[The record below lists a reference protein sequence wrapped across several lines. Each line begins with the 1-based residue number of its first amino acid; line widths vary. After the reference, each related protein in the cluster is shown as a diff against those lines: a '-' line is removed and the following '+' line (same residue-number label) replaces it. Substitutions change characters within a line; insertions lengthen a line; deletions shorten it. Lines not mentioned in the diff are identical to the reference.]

1 MAKLRRRKGVNVWQA
16 RIKDENGTW
25 ISFSTGVPISLSG
38 VPPEQLERKAQE
50 TADAQERLRRGSSTY
65 KREVALLRAAAVARG
80 EAEVIPTVADFLQ
93 NFPRGKRTTDSTE
106 KTRRL
111 AFRKFIAYLGRKSAL
126 PLDKISRD
134 DCRGFLRDL
143 LTKVKVG
150 TATVTRDYL
159 THAFNYAIREKD
171 FLRYNPMAGINLKDE
186 LADLGLEDTTTQRE
200 PFTTDELRV
209 LLTRTPQPWQD
220 LVATGYF
227 LAGLRLSDCC
237 KLRWDAID
245 WQDNRVTLT
254 ETKTKRKRILALSTA
269 LKVRLAAR
277 YAVRQEGEEYVFPS
291 FARAYLSN
299 NKSSAVS
306 TGFTAL
312 LRALGILE
320 TLSEPQRGIGHATGR
335 KSFHSIRHS
344 VVSIAR
350 ENPTLTADIVR
361 ETVGHQQE
369 RVEQRY
375 YHASRQAQ
383 RSVVAALEAAVG
395 VCSPPGEHDSGLR

>member
-1 MAKLRRRKGVNVWQA
+1 MAKLRRRKGINVWQA

-25 ISFSTGVPISLSG
+25 VSFSTGVPISMSG
-38 VPPEQLERKAQE
+38 VPAEQLACKAQE
-50 TADAQERLRRGSSTY
+50 AADAQERLRRGSSTY

-80 EAEVIPTVADFLQ
+80 EAELIPTVVDFLH

-111 AFRKFIAYLGRKSAL
+111 AFRKFIAYLGRKSML
-126 PLDKISRD
+126 PLDKITRD

-200 PFTTDELRV
+200 PFTTEELRV
-209 LLTRTPQPWQD
+209 LLTQTPQPWQD
-220 LVATGYF
+220 LVATSYF
-227 LAGLRLSDCC
+227 LAGLRLGDCC

-245 WQDNRVTLT
+245 RQHNRVTIT
-254 ETKTKRKRILALSTA
+254 ETKTGRKRILVLSDA
-269 LKVRLAAR
+269 LKERLAAR
-277 YAVRQEGEEYVFPS
+277 HAARQAGEDYVFPA
-291 FARAYLSN
+291 FARAYQSS

-320 TLSEPQRGIGHATGR
+320 TLSEPRRGRSHVISR
-335 KSFHSIRHS
+335 KSFHPIRHS

-350 ENPTLTADIVR
+350 ENPALTADIVR

-369 RVEQRY
+369 RVEQGY
-375 YHASRQAQ
+375 YHASQQAQ
-383 RSVVAALEAAVG
+383 LSVVAALETAVG
-395 VCSPPGEHDSGLR
+395 VCLPPSGEHE